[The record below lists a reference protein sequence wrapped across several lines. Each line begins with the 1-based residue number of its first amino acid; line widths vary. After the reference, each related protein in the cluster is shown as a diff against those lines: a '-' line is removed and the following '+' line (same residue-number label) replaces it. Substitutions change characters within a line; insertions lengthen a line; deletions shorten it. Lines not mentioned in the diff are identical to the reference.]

1 VAVPEFDGAATS
13 GDAQET
19 TMKPFLTRIAA
30 ASAALLG
37 SLLVAG
43 CGGGGATADT
53 TPPVN
58 ITSVKVFGDSI
69 QDSGTFGYKFTVQAP
84 DNLIYA
90 ERVAAN
96 YGKTLCPYYAA
107 TGATTFGVNPAAGC
121 TNYAMGGGRITHTGV
136 LPTSPLNIGTQMATF
151 AAAGSFT
158 ATDLVII
165 DGGGNDAADLV
176 GAYLNVPRDSAAAY
190 RGLLGTLLTPT
201 QIGTGLAGG
210 PAGTAGLGATYMTA
224 LADKFYA
231 SIKANVLDKGA
242 THVVVLNIP
251 DVTFTPRF
259 QMVLDS
265 IAAANGGGTAGAT
278 ARAAAQATFQ
288 SWMTA
293 YNTQLAAKVGA
304 DERVALIDFYKAFQ
318 DQVATPAQ
326 FGITNVKTP
335 ACPVAGMGGDGLPTY
350 NFPTCTATALSA
362 APPTGVTGADW
373 WKSYAFSD
381 GFHPTPYGHQL
392 TQQLIAKSLA
402 TKGWL

>member
-1 VAVPEFDGAATS
+1 
-13 GDAQET
+13 
-19 TMKPFLTRIAA
+19 MKTFLTRIAA

-53 TPPVN
+53 TPKVN

-69 QDSGTFGYKFTVQAP
+69 QDSGTFGFKFTVQAS
-84 DNLIYA
+84 DNLIYP
-90 ERVAAN
+90 ERIAAN
-96 YGKTLCPYYAA
+96 YGQTLCNYFAA
-107 TGATTFGVNPAAGC
+107 TGSTSFAPNTAKTGC
-121 TNYAMGGGRITHTGV
+121 TNYAIGGGRITHTSV
-136 LPTSPLNIGTQMATF
+136 LPTNPLNIGTQMATY
-151 AAAGSFT
+151 AATGSYG

-176 GAYLNVPRDSAAAY
+176 GAYLTIPRDSAAAY

-210 PAGTAGLGATYMTA
+210 ATGTAGLGATYMTA

-231 SIKANVLDKGA
+231 AIKASVLDKGA
-242 THVVVLNIP
+242 THVVVMNIP
-251 DVTFTPRF
+251 DITFTPRF
-259 QMVLDS
+259 QMVLDG
-265 IAAANGGGTAGAT
+265 IAAASGGGTAGAT
-278 ARAAAQATFQ
+278 ARAQSQALFQ
-288 SWMTA
+288 GWMTA
-293 YNTQLAAKVGA
+293 YNTQLAAKLA
-304 DERVALIDFYKAFQ
+304 SDDRVVLVDFYKAFQ

-326 FGITNVKTP
+326 FSLTNVTTP
-335 ACPVAGMGGDGLPTY
+335 ACPATGVGSDGLPSYT
-350 NFPTCTATALSA
+350 FQTCTATALSA

>member
-1 VAVPEFDGAATS
+1 
-13 GDAQET
+13 
-19 TMKPFLTRIAA
+19 MNPFLTRIAA

-43 CGGGGATADT
+43 CGGGATADT
-53 TPPVN
+53 TPP
-58 ITSVKVFGDSI
+58 IQISSVKVFGDSI
-69 QDSGTFGYKFTVQAP
+69 QDSGTFGYKFTVQSS

-90 ERVAAN
+90 ERIAAN
-96 YGKTLCPYYAA
+96 YGQTLCNFFVF
-107 TGATTFGVNPAAGC
+107 TGTTFAPNTAKTGC
-121 TNYAMGGGRITHTGV
+121 TNYAIGGGRITYTG
-136 LPTSPLNIGTQMATF
+136 TGGAANPLTIGTQMATY
-151 AAAGSFT
+151 AATGSFT

-176 GAYLNVPRDSAAAY
+176 GAYLTIPRDSAATY
-190 RGLLGTLLTPT
+190 RALLGTLLTPT

-210 PAGTAGLGATYMTA
+210 ATTTAALGGDYMKA

-231 SIKANVLDKGA
+231 SIKTNVLDKGA
-242 THVVVLNIP
+242 TRVVLLNIP
-251 DVTFTPRF
+251 DITFTPRF

-265 IAAANGGGTAGAT
+265 VAVANGGGTAGAT

-288 SWMTA
+288 GWMTA
-293 YNTQLAAKVGA
+293 YNAQLAAKVGT
-304 DERVALIDFYKAFQ
+304 DERVVLVDFYKAFQ

-326 FGITNVKTP
+326 FGLTNVKTP
-335 ACPVAGMGGDGLPTY
+335 ACPATGMGSDGLPTY
-350 NFPTCTATALSA
+350 TFQTCTAMALSA
-362 APPTGVTGADW
+362 APPAGVTGADW
-373 WKSYAFSD
+373 WKTYAFSD

>member
-1 VAVPEFDGAATS
+1 
-13 GDAQET
+13 
-19 TMKPFLTRIAA
+19 MKPFLTRIAA
-30 ASAALLG
+30 ASVALLG

-43 CGGGGATADT
+43 CGGGGSTADT
-53 TPPVN
+53 TPKVN

-69 QDSGTFGYKFTVQAP
+69 QDSGTFGFKFTVQSS

-90 ERVAAN
+90 ERIAAN
-96 YGKTLCPYYAA
+96 YGQTLCPYFAA
-107 TGATTFGVNPAAGC
+107 TGTASFVPNTAKTGC
-121 TNYAMGGGRITHTGV
+121 TNYAIGGGRITHTSV
-136 LPTSPLNIGTQMATF
+136 LPTNPLNIGTQMATF
-151 AAAGSFT
+151 AASGSFS
-158 ATDLVII
+158 ATDLVVI
-165 DGGGNDAADLV
+165 DGGGNDSADLV
-176 GAYLNVPRDSAAAY
+176 GAYLNIPRDSAAAY

-210 PAGTAGLGATYMTA
+210 ASGTAGLGATYMTA

-231 SIKANVLDKGA
+231 AIKANVLDKGA
-242 THVVVLNIP
+242 THVVVMNIP
-251 DVTFTPRF
+251 DITFTPRF

-265 IAAANGGGTAGAT
+265 IAAANGGGTAGAA
-278 ARAAAQATFQ
+278 ARAAAQSTFQ
-288 SWMTA
+288 GWMTA
-293 YNTQLAAKVGA
+293 YNTQLAAKVGS
-304 DERVALIDFYKAFQ
+304 DDRVVLVDFYKAFQ

-326 FGITNVKTP
+326 FGITNVTTP
-335 ACPVAGMGGDGLPTY
+335 ACPIAGVGGDGLPTY